1 MSTTYTFNRFMR
13 MLVRQ
18 HRINGH
24 QRLSETYSSALR
36 SFEGFTQGKEVEL
49 KEMTP
54 GLVEDYEEWL
64 LSRHVSR
71 NTVSFYMRILRAA
84 YNRAVDNGL
93 TRQRTPFKH
102 VYTGVDKTRKRA
114 LGIASIKRL
123 KSLELNGTPALARD
137 LFLFSFYTRGMSFI
151 DMAFLRPENII
162 DGNLRYNRR
171 KTGQTLV
178 IRWESCMQEIVDRY
192 PANPNGFLLPV
203 ITRRGVDFIRQYR
216 TCLYRVNRELHVLA
230 GLIKSPFPLT
240 TYVARHS
247 WASIAYS
254 RDVPLSVISEGMG
267 HDSERTTRIYL
278 DAINNARV
286 DRANRMVIRLL
297 GS

>member
-13 MLVRQ
+13 LLVRQ

-24 QRLSETYSSALR
+24 LRLSETYSSALR
-36 SFEGFTQGKEVEL
+36 SFERFTQGNEIEMR
-49 KEMTP
+49 EMTP

-64 LSRHVSR
+64 LSRNVSR

-84 YNRAVDNGL
+84 YNRAVDSGL
-93 TRQRTPFKH
+93 TRQRMPFKH

-114 LGIASIKRL
+114 LSVAAIRRL
-123 KSLELNGTPALARD
+123 KSLELSGTTALARD
-137 LFLFSFYTRGMSFI
+137 LFLFSFFTRGMSFI
-151 DMAFLRPENII
+151 DMAFLRPENVVK
-162 DGNLRYNRR
+162 GNLQYTRR

-178 IRWESCMQEIVDRY
+178 IRWEPCMQEIVDRY
-192 PANPNGFLLPV
+192 PANDNGFLLPI
-203 ITRRGVDFIRQYR
+203 ITRTGVDFIRQYR
-216 TCLYRVNRELHVLA
+216 TSLYKVNRELHVLA
-230 GLIKSPFPLT
+230 TLIKSPFPLT

-254 RDVPLSVISEGMG
+254 RNVPLAVISEGMG

-297 GS
+297 

>member
-13 MLVRQ
+13 LLVRQ
-18 HRINGH
+18 HRINGR

-36 SFEGFTQGKEVEL
+36 SFERFTQGNEIEMR
-49 KEMTP
+49 EMTP

-64 LSRHVSR
+64 LSRNVSR

-84 YNRAVDNGL
+84 YNRAVDSGL
-93 TRQRTPFKH
+93 TRQRMPFKH
-102 VYTGVDKTRKRA
+102 VYTGVDKTKKRA
-114 LGIASIKRL
+114 LSVAAIRRL
-123 KSLELNGTPALARD
+123 KSLELSGTTALARD
-137 LFLFSFYTRGMSFI
+137 LFLFSFFTRGMSFI
-151 DMAFLRPENII
+151 DMAFLRPENVVK
-162 DGNLRYNRR
+162 GNLRYTRR

-178 IRWESCMQEIVDRY
+178 IRWEPCMQEIVDRY
-192 PANPNGFLLPV
+192 PANVNGFLLPI
-203 ITRRGVDFIRQYR
+203 ITRTGVDFIRQYR
-216 TCLYRVNRELHVLA
+216 TSLYKVNRELHVLA
-230 GLIKSPFPLT
+230 TLIKSPFPLT

-254 RDVPLSVISEGMG
+254 RNVPLAVISEGMG

-297 GS
+297 